1 MLMTLSTLFVMIL
14 SALEDPLLFMP
25 QSGRI
30 RQQYMQSNNGHQN
43 IIRLHGVTN
52 LDLDKKEYSLILEC
66 ADGGTLK
73 DHLRKNTIDWK
84 NQLRFAKEIASAV
97 LWLHDDKGIVHGDLH
112 HKNILIHKDT
122 IKLADFGRSFEKG
135 KDCNNTGVYGIIP
148 YVDPKAFDQ
157 GTSYK
162 INEKSDIYSLGILFW
177 ELTSRSSPFKYETKD
192 HTLMF
197 DILKGLREK
206 PIQNTNAAFVELY
219 QTECWEHEPDK
230 RPDIRQVNLELNSID
245 SKNNNV
251 STTVYSEEIET
262 SEKIGSEDSDLS
274 NYEEDCDLDEFDLDK
289 VAACLEE

>member
-1 MLMTLSTLFVMIL
+1 MQGYYTCYCGEYYLYHSSSRKRKETAPYLASSRIYIKMFV
-14 SALEDPLLFMP
+14 
-25 QSGRI
+25 
-30 RQQYMQSNNGHQN
+30 NNEEVYLTHLADGHQN

-52 LDLDKKEYSLILEC
+52 LDLDKKEYSLVLEC
-66 ADGGTLK
+66 ADGGTLE

-84 NQLRFAKEIASAV
+84 NQLRFAKELASAV
-97 LWLHDDKGIVHGDLH
+97 LWLHDDKEIIHGDLH

-162 INEKSDIYSLGILFW
+162 INEKSDIYSLG
-177 ELTSRSSPFKYETKD
+177 
-192 HTLMF
+192 
-197 DILKGLREK
+197 LREK

-219 QTECWEHEPDK
+219 QKCWEHEPDK
-230 RPDIRQVNLELNSID
+230 RPDIRQVNSELNSID

-251 STTVYSEEIET
+251 STAVYSEEIET

>member
-1 MLMTLSTLFVMIL
+1 MTLSTLFFV
-14 SALEDPLLFMP
+14 
-25 QSGRI
+25 
-30 RQQYMQSNNGHQN
+30 NNKEVYLTHLADGHQN

-52 LDLDKKEYSLILEC
+52 LDRDKKEYSLVLEC

-122 IKLADFGRSFEKG
+122 IKLADFGRSFEKR

-148 YVDPKAFDQ
+148 YVDPKEFDQ
-157 GTSYK
+157 RTSYK
-162 INEKSDIYSLGILFW
+162 INEKSDIYSL
-177 ELTSRSSPFKYETKD
+177 
-192 HTLMF
+192 
-197 DILKGLREK
+197 
-206 PIQNTNAAFVELY
+206 
-219 QTECWEHEPDK
+219 ECWEHEPDK